1 MDLTWRTGGLDEM
14 EESRWEFPARCECVR
29 LYAQGSP
36 SPSGRRIV
44 RGSKGSSRTEPHP
57 RRMFSAPTPC
67 CGLPTGLARELSDPG
82 GSTRSDAQGEPSR
95 ADTRCETHQAST
107 TPHRSKPGTAWRGVP
122 RPWATAYQEFA
133 AKKKQ
138 PIAEGASRDS
148 HRFVTPF
155 DRPRSGGAFL

>member
-1 MDLTWRTGGLDEM
+1 MDEM

-107 TPHRSKPGTAWRGVP
+107 TPHRSKPGTAWRACRGHGQRHIKNSLPFLRKSSPSLRGQAEIRIVLSLHSTGP
-122 RPWATAYQEFA
+122 A
-133 AKKKQ
+133 AHC
-138 PIAEGASRDS
+138 ASLWWGR
-148 HRFVTPF
+148 
-155 DRPRSGGAFL
+155 